1 MTDSLLPDVSSWS
14 VGFTG
19 TQKGMTFPQMLRV
32 AREIKGMPVDTAF
45 HHGMCVGAD
54 EQFHRIVERFGP
66 RRSRIVGHPGYP
78 KKDPSDRSRRAK
90 VECDLVVEP
99 KPFMSRNDDIVFMAN
114 VVFAT
119 PGEGKEK
126 LYSGTWATVRRTVKA
141 GKLLFLVAPNGRDR
155 NTIKEEA

>member
-1 MTDSLLPDVSSWS
+1 MPD
-14 VGFTG
+14 
-19 TQKGMTFPQMLRV
+19 
-32 AREIKGMPVDTAF
+32 DTAF

-66 RRSRIVGHPGYP
+66 RGTRILGHPGYP
-78 KKDPSDRSRRAK
+78 KKDLSDRSRRAK
-90 VECDLVVEP
+90 VECDRVFDS
-99 KPFMSRNDDIVFMAN
+99 KPFMSRNDDIVIRSN

-119 PGEGKEK
+119 PGERKEK

-155 NTIKEEA
+155 STIEEET